1 MGISMEALGTSRTP
15 ASRIAVQGEP
25 SYPRWHAR
33 QRTGRLVGSP
43 ERESSNGS
51 PTPQYEGVLNIP
63 DDRILNFRAQSS
75 SLLYGMVA
83 VA

>member
-1 MGISMEALGTSRTP
+1 
-15 ASRIAVQGEP
+15 
-25 SYPRWHAR
+25 
-33 QRTGRLVGSP
+33 
-43 ERESSNGS
+43 
-51 PTPQYEGVLNIP
+51 VLNMP